1 MIYVGLEYMIEIQ
14 HNTIK
19 KTPNNYVCLLC
30 GYEIKAKKDSVDTI
44 ELAIKHLTST
54 QHMQKYLVSN

>member
-1 MIYVGLEYMIEIQ
+1 MIEIQ

-19 KTPNNYVCLLC
+19 KMPNSYVCLLC
-30 GYEIKAKKDSVDTI
+30 DFEIKVKKDPVDTI

>member
-1 MIYVGLEYMIEIQ
+1 MIEIQ
-14 HNTIK
+14 HNTVK